1 MELFVL
7 LPRNR
12 FWQSDSGI
20 RSSDKQATRKCAGCW
35 NSLRSKVRDEQPDQK
50 GSEMFIIRRRQNQYG
65 RTLSFVAGVAVG
77 SRLMYLV
84 DPVPGKRRRMVVRD
98 KGGLVRGFC
107 SRALANAL
115 RDPGNRAGVFLPPA

>member
-1 MELFVL
+1 MKLFVL

-20 RSSDKQATRKCAGCW
+20 RSSGKQATRKCAGCW

-50 GSEMFIIRRRQNQYG
+50 GSEMFTIRRRQNQYG

-77 SRLMYLV
+77 SRLMYLF
-84 DPVPGKRRRMVVRD
+84 DPVSGKRRRMLLRD
-98 KGGLVRGFC
+98 KAVHARETLIKLSAFHNWSG
-107 SRALANAL
+107 
-115 RDPGNRAGVFLPPA
+115 